1 MQEKAEL
8 PNGACSPGGQPPC
21 VVTAK
26 EVWALAVPG
35 TLSVLSIIV
44 QGMGL
49 RYISASVSLMLSG
62 SCVIF
67 TAMLSVALLK
77 CRLNYLHLSGPS

>member
-1 MQEKAEL
+1 M
-8 PNGACSPGGQPPC
+8 
-21 VVTAK
+21 VTAK

-77 CRLNYLHLSGPS
+77 CRLNYLHLSGPPKTNAPTTVKSPKTRRTGE